1 MKFHALA
8 VRIATPDLERLIAFY
23 RGVLGFAIDL
33 HTGGFAILRHGP
45 IELQLYLEEGFTG
58 PAVRGLFLETE
69 GVTELFERVKDRA
82 KILWGPEVYSYQ
94 RREFS
99 AADPD
104 GNELIFSE
112 ETSDR
117 PTVDEP

>member
-8 VRIATPDLERLIAFY
+8 VRLPTANLERAIAFY
-23 RGVLGFAIDL
+23 CELLGFKIEL

-45 IELQLYLEEGFTG
+45 IEVQLYLEEGSTA
-58 PAVRGLFLETE
+58 PAVRGLLLETE
-69 GVTELFERVKDRA
+69 GVSELFERLKTRA
-82 KILWGPEVYSYQ
+82 KVLWGPEVYSYQ

-99 AADPD
+99 VSDPD

-112 ETSDR
+112 ETDDR
-117 PTVDEP
+117 PSV